1 MELSEQQIDQ
11 IANELVQQ
19 SSNQPAPATEVPAMA
34 PTAGGGIPS
43 SPMQSSPMEMSQPV
57 APTQEGTKLS
67 DYGKLLGAGGA
78 QVVGGLGWVL
88 NELTDDSFLSLEEAA
103 GSVKEHWLNGMT
115 PAMQESM
122 AKKFVEEKG
131 GELGF
136 GPAVSDPK
144 AILGTIIMSVPSML
158 PGIGAAGLAGKGAGA
173 IKAVKALGASARQ
186 KAVVGAAVVA
196 GSGTEGVIAGAS
208 VGQEV
213 EAEVMKAPLKDLMDN
228 ELFRATYNETGN
240 IVEARTAVAKKAAHQ
255 SAIGAGAVTAIL
267 GAPFSATIGRIFTGA
282 SRGRGVEAFKGAA
295 LESVTEG
302 LQSGNESLQGQVA
315 LNEAIGK
322 DMNTADALNNVV
334 GGMAAGGV
342 MGGVMGG
349 IPKPNQQVPESTP
362 APEVAP
368 TAASI
373 PEVPPTQNAAPV
385 NQPVATP
392 AAQVTPQAAPTP
404 AGLSVASDLVS
415 KYQVINGETGETGY
429 DKQRLWKDIQAM
441 SPAQQA
447 AELEK
452 LQQKV
457 ELNEVEK
464 MVETGLKQLKD
475 FADKAASSGAGVGGK
490 KAKNDGLGLP
500 SPDSTVAK
508 GGIVPGSGIPAPAM
522 TPEEEAKDLQGK
534 IKHLDEQIE
543 RGFGMVGKLAEKN
556 DLSDSVKQRSIAV
569 GQRKKYARQLH
580 KLRADNNLDGVS
592 TISDSLRTPTLG
604 DFDAKNLKELAV
616 SDPKQATQKVLSY
629 ANDGKTSQREL
640 SAALG
645 LGKSQTKKTIQD
657 AALAYAQGINANDV
671 PSNLKTSYSAIA
683 KQFEARKA
691 KDLAGVKSEPV
702 AKPKPAGKGLSAV
715 QAEPVAQEEP
725 VPQQKVSV
733 SKRGVMAAKPVDQE
747 LTELKAEVTGLNK
760 QLARMAGGVSGSKPR
775 RDIQAQLTNISNR
788 IKGLEAG
795 TAKKPEAPE
804 LPEPKEKE
812 YKSSAAK
819 GFQTGTSAP
828 VTAKEHKA
836 NKAKRKAR
844 EKTTATAESDRKTA
858 RKVTNTAPTEKQIE
872 NETYKKGRVRWEGLA
887 LSIENPKG
895 SVRKGT
901 SEEGKDW
908 SQKLAADYG
917 EIKGTIGA
925 DGDPIDVFLGA
936 DMGSDTV
943 FIINQNEGESTAF
956 DEHKVMIG
964 FTSENAAEWGY
975 RDSYENDWN
984 GLGSMHRAT
993 VEEFKAWLDDGDH
1006 SQPYEPS
1013 DKAPEPEPEK
1023 KKRKKKVKAEVSE
1036 NDSRGGKSEG
1046 VTAQDEAV
1054 ITALE
1059 NDDDAALEKVA
1070 AKDPLLKNILA
1081 REGLVAQ
1088 FYNSAL
1094 GYGATEKEL
1103 DDLLAGVDDDLV
1115 MTQKLMSKVR
1125 DLRSVKTEKRVKE
1138 LEAEAAAKAIAHPP
1152 IKTRFKK
1159 MDDGTFKKAGKG
1171 HWVGSTSAWR
1181 VIRQLGLQDTHTVRS
1196 TGNEHNNGRQ
1206 AWVAPKYL
1214 DYSGVK
1220 KFELMDTINH
1230 TQLVIHEY
1238 ESESARIGMETGL
1251 AEFGR
1256 RDLHTRFNKSTDTI
1270 TFAGDK
1276 EFRDRAYFSLLLMDK
1291 GATEI
1296 NGVDPIKDYPDMID
1310 PRLKSGDENLEG
1322 VTNEQ
1327 TDKSRRSEENSANDP
1342 QASTASKREETEAAE
1357 KTEQVSTA
1365 PEHTHN
1371 EGKPLDRDSVYP
1383 DPYGPARYKGDLSD
1397 DVMRLEID
1405 HDAFAEVID
1414 PFNDMLQN
1422 PDKKTITNQ
1431 RAGEFISKKAADK
1444 KIAGWKAHVADQFKN
1459 HRGDNF
1465 DKTVLSLFDYTGEWS
1480 KPWLEAGY
1488 NVIHFDIQNGQ
1499 DVMDFSAEYFADT
1512 YNVGD
1517 VHAILAA
1524 CPCTDFANSGARWFE
1539 GKDADG
1545 RTEASKELVFQTMR
1559 TIEYFR
1565 PAVWALENPSGR
1577 IKSLTNIPDARM
1589 TFEPH
1594 HFGETYTK
1602 KTILYGNF
1610 NPDLP
1615 LANVDPIEGS
1625 KMHKKYGGKSLATKN
1640 ARSATPEGFAYSF
1653 FMANNYIDMPALKK
1667 LEHDYPEVVGA
1678 VTEAH
1683 KAGISEDRIRE
1694 LMEDT
1699 YGNYD
1704 YEMAQHVLAEEIHNL
1719 EPGTAKGWLGKR
1731 VKGLGEAIDV
1741 IKSPEKYNKK
1751 TLGSALSVIGLSEGN
1766 EQLLAEYK
1774 TEIEAAKKVRAELG
1788 KQEDV
1793 DRTAEEN
1800 APVYS
1805 KLVAALKTGMTLMTK
1820 SKAETTPF
1828 PSVGRDKTAPATT
1841 RLIDEWLIE
1850 NGNAEAKRNNDSL
1863 NSSLFQLDT
1872 LSAENRDWLEA
1883 FLFDAVKVER
1893 LHEER
1898 WGGLTKEKNKPKK
1911 PVPPAKES
1919 KPTAKPKRPPKL
1931 KPDHFEEDTGADG
1944 DKHIAP
1950 RYDAGGYKLLSGEP
1964 DDAPVY
1970 QSMNKDIHIA
1980 YSQDEDSKYPENLVS
1995 FYADSAGSDQNN
2007 VSAQTDRE
2015 EGSYSI
2021 DGSLLDEDLKGQGKG
2036 LALYQE
2042 LIDFAHSRGFKINSD
2057 TGVSVEAQRIYDA
2070 LERRGY
2076 EIIRN
2081 KNTEI
2086 FEGSLNTTD
2095 RKPLF
2100 QVLPKKQSKE
2110 AKPFVSNFKENYP
2123 LDLAEKSAAH
2133 SVRSPKQFAQSA
2145 EIDYLNAQSSFY
2157 GELDGVATNQK
2168 QKDAIREIIHE
2179 YADYYLEGERQI
2191 LEARAGV
2198 VSSHIAGNSKFNS
2211 KQAGKRGDNL
2221 DRVTE
2226 KVAAARENHKRHGIN
2241 QIIAMRTNDEKRAAS
2256 QKGKEAAHEKLI
2268 LKIAGIVGDMAQ
2280 GFDKAALRP
2289 SLINAMNEAHGIDTL
2304 LTMQGLMN
2312 VDKATQKNNG
2322 ESFVKMV
2329 GARSQA
2335 AKLFTVYTSDLAQES
2350 DAVNPGTEPKAEAE
2364 AKPSKL
2370 KKAADKIDSE
2380 IDAAAAELAALF
2392 KAQVGTLN
2400 SGIDPQI
2407 LLVGAKLGGLYVS
2420 KGVVKFAE
2428 YASAILDKLES
2439 LGIDRTQVEPV
2450 LKELYGATQA
2460 NVDDDTFDQMDDM
2473 RTVRK
2478 FDLDTIR
2485 TGESNVSSTG
2495 DSLESDSQN
2504 DAASNG
2510 LGESD
2515 VSNERGPDRQGIERS
2530 AREAQEGIQYQGNFE
2545 LSDAN
2550 AVIAGAG
2557 SVEQVYSEDGQA
2569 KPSISP
2575 TGNTNGRGSAD
2586 VSESRKP
2593 DERKRSKRAKSTT
2606 TKSNALGSKELSFAE
2621 KVELQRN
2628 VDGIEVIPADLSN
2641 IRATLPVLLD
2651 AQQGDVV
2658 KNEQRLIV
2666 NNGRGIMVTNGTG
2679 TGKTYTG
2686 LGTIKRFVMMGKK
2699 RILVVTPSQTK
2710 VQDWI
2715 DDGKNLNLDLSPL
2728 KNTKDSGAGIV
2739 ITTYANM
2746 RDNFPLQAEQWDL
2759 VVYDESHRLL
2769 EEKNGTEGK
2778 TTKAHYTITEKS
2790 SLHAGYGKA
2799 QAEMMPERVVID
2811 KKIAELT
2818 KTIVLR
2824 GVTAENAETEARK
2837 EFSDQI
2843 NALEK
2848 RIKAR
2853 GEVILAARGNDR
2865 AKVLFLSAT
2874 PFAAHKSIVYARG
2887 YIFHE
2892 VGTQPKEENYRGYNE
2907 PDQFEN
2913 FLVTNLGYRMRY
2925 NKLTQPDAKVNV
2937 GLMER
2942 NLADEW
2948 IKEGVM
2954 YGRQLEIEQD
2964 YSRDFVRVNSKLGE
2978 AIDRGVYDVLNH
2990 KDYPQL
2996 SQTIH
3001 KRFDY
3006 LSKKRMVEAL
3016 NVRESIPRIRQH
3028 LALGRKVVIF
3038 HDLNNVFVD
3047 HPFDFSA
3054 ERALAM
3060 GSKDDGKKLVAEIDK
3075 FNRANSDLI
3084 NIDLSSMQSVPDA
3097 IKEAFGDQ
3105 ALLFR
3110 GDVNTKDKNA
3120 NIKAFNDATSKND
3133 IVVIQRQAG
3142 KEGLSLH
3149 DLTGDKQRALMLM
3162 TVPTQA
3168 TDLPQIEGRIYR
3180 LGVQSDAVMEV
3191 MTTGLRYEA
3200 WAWGHA
3206 VGQMTATAEN
3216 LAFGS
3221 NARNLEDSLRD
3232 GYVEYTEEAPSL
3244 EQGKGGKDLDGKAAS
3259 ITPYDKAKT
3268 YFYGRQKRSSKDKA
3282 KEGTDYFATPEPVG
3296 FKMVEWANQRD
3307 GDSNLEPSGGHG
3319 AIARWFNPAGNNR
3332 TIEQS
3337 SQLAAQLKLTFSG
3350 EVDTGDFEDLNVINK
3365 FDTVVMNPPFG
3376 RGGSD
3381 AYPHLIK
3388 AMSHLRDGGRIV
3400 ALLPRGP
3407 AADKRYQ
3414 SLVDSPEF
3422 EQFQTVA
3429 DVELPSDTFNRAG
3442 TKVATRILVLDRYI
3456 DPVERVPT
3464 STIHD
3469 SWDDVKTVEEL
3480 FDHIEDFTLP
3490 PRSEVREKAPKPI
3503 VGTGASST
3511 TAELDSVPDT
3521 FELSIHEHTKT
3532 GQMQPAVKL
3541 TERISKED
3549 YKQSVRLAKAN
3560 NGIYSFYAKKYL
3572 FDTESERSTFMAEM
3586 VEAFPQLAGGD
3597 KASAQ
3602 QIENPSVLKSKIGES
3617 YTKSKGRKISRSAV
3631 DKLVNEFVSNYKGF
3645 SKDDFIIAGSY
3656 QAEVE
3661 RIGVDGGE
3669 PAKGLI
3675 DFSGEF
3681 GAGSQK
3687 VWIFADEHSSLA
3699 DVERT
3704 LRHEALVH
3712 KGLSV
3717 YSPEH
3722 VAQLLTAIAEASKNG
3737 KGKLARVWADIEAR
3751 YGEDEFAKSLDAKG
3765 RDRYLAE
3772 ETMAAIAEIM
3782 PRTPDRAWD
3791 KIVKAF
3797 KAFLKK
3803 YTFFDVDMYRY
3814 SDVVDQ
3820 IRDIETAIKAGKETG
3835 PRRLEDWAGG
3845 NMKRLSSGD
3854 AKAASTM
3861 MANNIDKVI
3870 KASAQ
3875 LKRNPKLAFAQAG
3888 ESLKSKMVNL
3898 SADTRKHWLGGFTRR
3913 QLADYAGSKIPFI
3926 KEYVNIA
3933 QEMDTWR
3940 NELMSEAGGMADR
3953 WTAWQGKNKA
3963 AARALS
3969 KLMHKSTIESV
3980 DPSKPFKNIIEPED
3994 AATQIEEL
4002 EAKIKL
4008 LGHRAKKD
4016 GESGQAKLFQERDD
4030 IKFALLRDKRRKRL
4044 YDSLRA
4050 EYNALPAEA
4059 KAFYNEVRDF
4069 YSARHD
4075 LMLKELESQIGRSV
4089 AVGAQAR
4096 ALQAMVREEFEAMQ
4110 VEGPYFPLARQGE
4123 YFASAAK
4130 QERFEF
4136 DSMSAGKFK
4145 WTQLRDA
4152 GHQNVQLLERAGG
4165 SVVLVEKREFSL
4177 FSSQK
4182 DQLAFQKKLESEG
4195 YTVSIGKKLED
4206 LKEIDG
4212 VSAAFMSGVEEKI
4225 GSLGDDPAVQ
4235 NIRDSI
4241 YQMYLDT
4248 LPALSMRKNFIHRK
4262 KVPGYSEDSARAFA
4276 SHAFHSSYQL
4286 SRLRYGDVLQD
4297 KMTEMRQAIEDVD
4310 NEAFDIEA
4318 AETADALN
4326 LARDPAAL
4334 DKRWKE
4340 YTDVF
4345 SDKQGEKAL
4354 TDEHEQEGKVLKLA
4368 RRMAK
4373 DKDFAE
4379 RSAEMIARR
4388 RDNVEIVQGEDA
4400 NRMSDTYTELTKRH
4414 EWAMNPQGGQLANVA
4429 STVGF
4434 SWYLGVSPAAAFVNL
4449 TQTPLVAWPL
4459 FAAKYGWK
4467 DSGAELKK
4475 AYGEFMKAGVQRPSR
4490 GQVLPGLKKVLTG
4503 EELEAL
4509 EEGYRTGVLDKTLAH
4524 DLANI
4529 GQDGLEYNPT
4539 LNKVNQGVA
4548 WAFHN
4553 AERVNRE
4560 VTYMAAYRLARKTMP
4575 KHLAIQQAH
4584 DLTWDSHFDYSTG
4597 NKARFMQGDVAK
4609 VVLMFRQ
4616 FSLNMSYLLGRSLWN
4631 SVKGESKA
4639 VQQEA
4644 RKRLTGL
4651 LGMHAIFAGAAGMP
4665 MYSVITWALEMAFD
4679 DEDEPF
4685 DADVAFRNALSDTFG
4700 KTLGHAI
4707 SDGPI
4712 NALTGADIASRV
4724 SLDGLW
4730 IRGGGPDESGRD
4742 AARSLAVAILGPVF
4756 GIAQSGLQAAELMS
4770 QGETYKAVERGT
4782 PKFIRDM
4789 MKAGRYANEGVTNRR
4804 GDLLLED
4811 VSWWQ
4816 AAYQAGGL
4824 TPAAISQQ
4832 YERNS
4837 ALKGMESRIKSRRS
4851 LLLNKYWMA
4860 TRMDDQEHLGE
4871 LAEIIARF
4879 NKYNPE
4885 YQLTDKVIQ
4894 RSLKTRARYTGE
4906 SINGINLTKSL
4917 RHLVDEVRY

>member
-11 IANELVQQ
+11 IANQLVQQ

-34 PTAGGGIPS
+34 PTAGGGISS
-43 SPMQSSPMEMSQPV
+43 SPMQSSPMQMSQPV

-392 AAQVTPQAAPTP
+392 AAQVTPQAAPKP

-415 KYQVINGETGETGY
+415 QYQVINGETGETGY

-592 TISDSLRTPTLG
+592 TISDNLRTPTLG

-645 LGKSQTKKTIQD
+645 LGKSQTKKTIQN
-657 AALAYAQGINANDV
+657 AALAYAQGISTNDV
-671 PSNLKTSYSAIA
+671 PSNLKTSYDAIA

-1023 KKRKKKVKAEVSE
+1023 KKRKKKVETESKESK
-1036 NDSRGGKSEG
+1036 DSRGGKPEG
-1046 VTAQDEAV
+1046 MTAQDEAV

-1059 NDDDAALEKVA
+1059 NDDDAAKPKRTIKAFRGTLHKGQAPTGKYGDNNLFGKGIYLSTSKRDASDYASIDPVINRDLGGNIDAYAAKKKISYSEAKEEMTANGDGEVLEVEFDADKVLTATYIFNDSDNVPLGDALVKAMPRKAGNYDKAYRLANTLLRIKDDHAKILDLLIEAKATTVFAHYARQYERYNVVHLDGPYAPVSVDNSEEFASHYLLLDDGLVIDTKVIEPDFRTPGYYQSSGPRAPKELTAKESREFAATEVSLSTASSKTYHNWKAVLGAPRRKNSWNIFDDTRVKGEFFLAAKRKITGDDVNEYQHVHGDFKTLEAAMAWAAKNDPAEEAQTVEESTPLYNSIKPEAPENKSSPKVKPKDFEVSLTFGNDKSVPDKILVQDASDESIKVA
-1070 AKDPLLKNILA
+1070 ARIA
-1081 REGLVAQ
+1081 FGLGT
-1088 FYNSAL
+1088 N
-1094 GYGATEKEL
+1094 KEL
-1103 DDLLAGVDDDLV
+1103 GFVIDDYLRNEPIEVAMPLYRELIDYALAHDYKIATSDSVAIEE
-1115 MTQKLMSKVR
+1115 VR
-1125 DLRSVKTEKRVKE
+1125 VYEALEKHGYVVEKN
-1138 LEAEAAAKAIAHPP
+1138 
-1152 IKTRFKK
+1152 
-1159 MDDGTFKKAGKG
+1159 KG
-1171 HWVGSTSAWR
+1171 
-1181 VIRQLGLQDTHTVRS
+1181 
-1196 TGNEHNNGRQ
+1196 
-1206 AWVAPKYL
+1206 
-1214 DYSGVK
+1214 
-1220 KFELMDTINH
+1220 
-1230 TQLVIHEY
+1230 
-1238 ESESARIGMETGL
+1238 
-1251 AEFGR
+1251 
-1256 RDLHTRFNKSTDTI
+1256 I
-1270 TFAGDK
+1270 T
-1276 EFRDRAYFSLLLMDK
+1276 L
-1291 GATEI
+1291 
-1296 NGVDPIKDYPDMID
+1296 
-1310 PRLKSGDENLEG
+1310 
-1322 VTNEQ
+1322 
-1327 TDKSRRSEENSANDP
+1327 SANDSHI
-1342 QASTASKREETEAAE
+1342 A
-1357 KTEQVSTA
+1357 
-1365 PEHTHN
+1365 N
-1371 EGKPLDRDSVYP
+1371 DGKPVFRIINHKK
-1383 DPYGPARYKGDLSD
+1383 PAPAK
-1397 DVMRLEID
+1397 
-1405 HDAFAEVID
+1405 
-1414 PFNDMLQN
+1414 
-1422 PDKKTITNQ
+1422 
-1431 RAGEFISKKAADK
+1431 KKAA
-1444 KIAGWKAHVADQFKN
+1444 
-1459 HRGDNF
+1459 
-1465 DKTVLSLFDYTGEWS
+1465 T
-1480 KPWLEAGY
+1480 
-1488 NVIHFDIQNGQ
+1488 
-1499 DVMDFSAEYFADT
+1499 
-1512 YNVGD
+1512 
-1517 VHAILAA
+1517 
-1524 CPCTDFANSGARWFE
+1524 
-1539 GKDADG
+1539 
-1545 RTEASKELVFQTMR
+1545 
-1559 TIEYFR
+1559 
-1565 PAVWALENPSGR
+1565 
-1577 IKSLTNIPDARM
+1577 
-1589 TFEPH
+1589 
-1594 HFGETYTK
+1594 
-1602 KTILYGNF
+1602 
-1610 NPDLP
+1610 
-1615 LANVDPIEGS
+1615 
-1625 KMHKKYGGKSLATKN
+1625 
-1640 ARSATPEGFAYSF
+1640 
-1653 FMANNYIDMPALKK
+1653 
-1667 LEHDYPEVVGA
+1667 
-1678 VTEAH
+1678 
-1683 KAGISEDRIRE
+1683 
-1694 LMEDT
+1694 
-1699 YGNYD
+1699 
-1704 YEMAQHVLAEEIHNL
+1704 
-1719 EPGTAKGWLGKR
+1719 
-1731 VKGLGEAIDV
+1731 
-1741 IKSPEKYNKK
+1741 
-1751 TLGSALSVIGLSEGN
+1751 
-1766 EQLLAEYK
+1766 
-1774 TEIEAAKKVRAELG
+1774 
-1788 KQEDV
+1788 
-1793 DRTAEEN
+1793 
-1800 APVYS
+1800 
-1805 KLVAALKTGMTLMTK
+1805 
-1820 SKAETTPF
+1820 
-1828 PSVGRDKTAPATT
+1828 
-1841 RLIDEWLIE
+1841 
-1850 NGNAEAKRNNDSL
+1850 
-1863 NSSLFQLDT
+1863 
-1872 LSAENRDWLEA
+1872 
-1883 FLFDAVKVER
+1883 
-1893 LHEER
+1893 
-1898 WGGLTKEKNKPKK
+1898 
-1911 PVPPAKES
+1911 
-1919 KPTAKPKRPPKL
+1919 KPKRPPKL
-1931 KPDHFEEDTGADG
+1931 KPNHFEEDTGADG
-1944 DKHIAP
+1944 DEHLAPKSAIEVKSISEKAIALVGDTKPHKEEIKAAGGKWNVKHKGWIFPKTRQEQMEKDLSHLLVSDTAPKNLEVIRPDKTKQAGEIVDLRTIPSSMLNEWLEALGEPVHVGNGWKIYDDTYVRQQFVLIAP
-1950 RYDAGGYKLLSGEP
+1950 RKPESGDSNEYQ
-1964 DDAPVY
+1964 VY
-1970 QSMNKDIHIA
+1970 RGAFTTLEQAIEYVK
-1980 YSQDEDSKYPENLVS
+1980 
-1995 FYADSAGSDQNN
+1995 NN
-2007 VSAQTDRE
+2007 NPNE
-2015 EGSYSI
+2015 
-2021 DGSLLDEDLKGQGKG
+2021 
-2036 LALYQE
+2036 
-2042 LIDFAHSRGFKINSD
+2042 SRG
-2057 TGVSVEAQRIYDA
+2057 VVQSV
-2070 LERRGY
+2070 
-2076 EIIRN
+2076 IR
-2081 KNTEI
+2081 
-2086 FEGSLNTTD
+2086 F
-2095 RKPLF
+2095 
-2100 QVLPKKQSKE
+2100 
-2110 AKPFVSNFKENYP
+2110 
-2123 LDLAEKSAAH
+2123 
-2133 SVRSPKQFAQSA
+2133 
-2145 EIDYLNAQSSFY
+2145 
-2157 GELDGVATNQK
+2157 K
-2168 QKDAIREIIHE
+2168 QKDE
-2179 YADYYLEGERQI
+2179 
-2191 LEARAGV
+2191 
-2198 VSSHIAGNSKFNS
+2198 
-2211 KQAGKRGDNL
+2211 KQATKQK
-2221 DRVTE
+2221 E
-2226 KVAAARENHKRHGIN
+2226 KPEP
-2241 QIIAMRTNDEKRAAS
+2241 T
-2256 QKGKEAAHEKLI
+2256 KL
-2268 LKIAGIVGDMAQ
+2268 
-2280 GFDKAALRP
+2280 DKAAT
-2289 SLINAMNEAHGIDTL
+2289 AIDT
-2304 LTMQGLMN
+2304 
-2312 VDKATQKNNG
+2312 
-2322 ESFVKMV
+2322 
-2329 GARSQA
+2329 
-2335 AKLFTVYTSDLAQES
+2335 
-2350 DAVNPGTEPKAEAE
+2350 
-2364 AKPSKL
+2364 
-2370 KKAADKIDSE
+2370 E
-2380 IDAAAAELAALF
+2380 IDALGKELADLF
-2392 KAQVGTLN
+2392 KAQVTKFN
-2400 SGIDPQI
+2400 SGVDPQI
-2407 LLVGAKLGGLYVS
+2407 LAVGAKLGALYVG
-2420 KGVVKFAE
+2420 KGVVKFAQW
-2428 YASAILDKLES
+2428 SQAIVNQLKS
-2439 LGIDRTQVEPV
+2439 LGVDSEQIKPA
-2450 LKELYGATQA
+2450 LKEMYAATQA
-2460 NVDDDTFDQMDDM
+2460 RVDDDAFDAMDSIRD
-2473 RTVRK
+2473 VRK
-2478 FDLDTIR
+2478 FDLD
-2485 TGESNVSSTG
+2485 
-2495 DSLESDSQN
+2495 SLDLEKSEATPAKVEKSKISLSDYLYENLNEITDNRKLKSILAEYH
-2504 DAASNG
+2504 DTTASKIEAKDLKAAQEAMEVA
-2510 LGESD
+2510 L
-2515 VSNERGPDRQGIERS
+2515 VKQ
-2530 AREAQEGIQYQGNFE
+2530 ARETMRSGLDEKSLYE
-2545 LSDAN
+2545 KL
-2550 AVIAGAG
+2550 
-2557 SVEQVYSEDGQA
+2557 VEQY
-2569 KPSISP
+2569 
-2575 TGNTNGRGSAD
+2575 
-2586 VSESRKP
+2586 
-2593 DERKRSKRAKSTT
+2593 
-2606 TKSNALGSKELSFAE
+2606 
-2621 KVELQRN
+2621 
-2628 VDGIEVIPADLSN
+2628 
-2641 IRATLPVLLD
+2641 
-2651 AQQGDVV
+2651 
-2658 KNEQRLIV
+2658 
-2666 NNGRGIMVTNGTG
+2666 
-2679 TGKTYTG
+2679 
-2686 LGTIKRFVMMGKK
+2686 
-2699 RILVVTPSQTK
+2699 
-2710 VQDWI
+2710 
-2715 DDGKNLNLDLSPL
+2715 
-2728 KNTKDSGAGIV
+2728 
-2739 ITTYANM
+2739 
-2746 RDNFPLQAEQWDL
+2746 
-2759 VVYDESHRLL
+2759 
-2769 EEKNGTEGK
+2769 
-2778 TTKAHYTITEKS
+2778 
-2790 SLHAGYGKA
+2790 KA
-2799 QAEMMPERVVID
+2799 QP
-2811 KKIAELT
+2811 
-2818 KTIVLR
+2818 
-2824 GVTAENAETEARK
+2824 N
-2837 EFSDQI
+2837 
-2843 NALEK
+2843 
-2848 RIKAR
+2848 
-2853 GEVILAARGNDR
+2853 
-2865 AKVLFLSAT
+2865 
-2874 PFAAHKSIVYARG
+2874 
-2887 YIFHE
+2887 
-2892 VGTQPKEENYRGYNE
+2892 
-2907 PDQFEN
+2907 
-2913 FLVTNLGYRMRY
+2913 
-2925 NKLTQPDAKVNV
+2925 
-2937 GLMER
+2937 
-2942 NLADEW
+2942 
-2948 IKEGVM
+2948 
-2954 YGRQLEIEQD
+2954 
-2964 YSRDFVRVNSKLGE
+2964 
-2978 AIDRGVYDVLNH
+2978 
-2990 KDYPQL
+2990 
-2996 SQTIH
+2996 
-3001 KRFDY
+3001 
-3006 LSKKRMVEAL
+3006 L
-3016 NVRESIPRIRQH
+3016 NVRSSTSMENQAYSTPAPIAMIASQFAGIETFSKVYEPTAGNGMLLIGADTQSSVVNELNDDRAAN
-3028 LALGRKVVIF
+3028 LEVLGYSPTQK
-3038 HDLNNVFVD
+3038 DATQFV
-3047 HPFDFSA
+3047 P
-3054 ERALAM
+3054 
-3060 GSKDDGKKLVAEIDK
+3060 GKK
-3075 FNRANSDLI
+3075 
-3084 NIDLSSMQSVPDA
+3084 
-3097 IKEAFGDQ
+3097 
-3105 ALLFR
+3105 
-3110 GDVNTKDKNA
+3110 
-3120 NIKAFNDATSKND
+3120 
-3133 IVVIQRQAG
+3133 
-3142 KEGLSLH
+3142 
-3149 DLTGDKQRALMLM
+3149 
-3162 TVPTQA
+3162 
-3168 TDLPQIEGRIYR
+3168 
-3180 LGVQSDAVMEV
+3180 
-3191 MTTGLRYEA
+3191 
-3200 WAWGHA
+3200 
-3206 VGQMTATAEN
+3206 
-3216 LAFGS
+3216 
-3221 NARNLEDSLRD
+3221 
-3232 GYVEYTEEAPSL
+3232 
-3244 EQGKGGKDLDGKAAS
+3244 
-3259 ITPYDKAKT
+3259 
-3268 YFYGRQKRSSKDKA
+3268 
-3282 KEGTDYFATPEPVG
+3282 
-3296 FKMVEWANQRD
+3296 
-3307 GDSNLEPSGGHG
+3307 
-3319 AIARWFNPAGNNR
+3319 
-3332 TIEQS
+3332 
-3337 SQLAAQLKLTFSG
+3337 
-3350 EVDTGDFEDLNVINK
+3350 K
-3365 FDTVVMNPPFG
+3365 FDAVVMNPPFG
-3376 RGGSD
+3376 KLKDGNGSLAPVKFDDYTISSIDHLIAAKALESMKDNGKAAIIIGASMKAGEIGSADKTFFNWLYSHYNVVEHFEIDGDLYKRQGAGWPIRVIIVHGREASSKITPKSGTIDRLNGWDEIYERYNDKMDAIESGANTGGESNSKPTSQPAAVVEDGHGGATGSNGGETDVANGSGRARRTKLDTKPAGGSAIDGKQPASSQPAKRRKRISGSDKPSQPEVAIPASTTKVSDESTKPKPSGSNRKPKKAITGGASDFQIEYPVRSKGFND
-3381 AYPHLIK
+3381 AVLVPKNMADAINKALDNIESSVGKSVDQYVMDKLGYATEADLFKAFMGLQVDSIAAAIYNIETKNKGIIIADQTGVGKGRQAAGIIRYAKRQGKIPIFASVTDNLFTDMYEDLHDIGETNINPFIINNGIKLESKHGSVHSLKGKARKLALTEIVNTGELPAGHDMLFMTYSQINTVNQQRDAIAALNEKAFFVLDESHNAAGEREMQKTVQGRKVIQKTAAGYIYDQLKDKPVVYLSATFAKRPDNMPVYFRTDLMDAVDTEQQLIDAVTSGGVPLQQVMSNMLAESGQLLRRERSFEGIEIPTIIDYENGATHQKQADQVTQGLRSIIEADRTFEGVFFKIFEKNAQEYGGDATMIGNDAKSTIDHNNFNSVVHNYVRQMLLAVKAPMAAQHAIDAFKRNEKPVIALETTMGSFLKEFTEQNDLVVGDVVNFNYKDVLLRALERTRRISSKDEKGNTKHLQISVDKLDPITKKAYKKAEKVINALEVDDLPLSPIDYMRDKLEAAGVRVSEITGRDLRIDYSGDAPVLAKRDMAEQKNKRGTVDKYNNGEIDALVLNRAGSTGLSIHASEKFEDQRPRTMIVAQTMQDINILMQMLGRINRTGQVELPKYVMMGVDLPAEKRPLALTSRKMASLNANTSANDESDTSIK
-3388 AMSHLRDGGRIV
+3388 APDMLNKYGDAIVNEYFKDNMDYAFQLDLSGHISSGDSAPTVGLAMKATGRMALLSVKEQVEIYEDLESAYQHHIDYLTRTGQNDLIAQTLDTDARILSSKIEYEGKAPETIFGGHTTLHKVDVKYQGKPPRPDEVEKALDKGVKGDSAEKIFNRKEGDTKYFKNLEATLKSHEDKLAKENRKLGDDDASNESINAALDDVTNTKERIEAYHLQKTTLKTKLASFDVGAHVRLDLGDDVVTGVVVKLKDGHRTGKGNPYSLSKTRVTIMVNSGIRQVELPLTKLENDAGIYQGHLRTEGKQALDSIYKALEGGAREQRYIATGNLIGGMAKLKGGRIINFTDSSKAV
-3400 ALLPRGP
+3400 HQGIMMPRKYG
-3407 AADKRYQ
+3407 KEG
-3414 SLVDSPEF
+3414 EF
-3422 EQFQTVA
+3422 EA
-3429 DVELPSDTFNRAG
+3429 EG
-3442 TKVATRILVLDRYI
+3442 TGNIALRDPKVIAQLLKYGG
-3456 DPVERVPT
+3456 
-3464 STIHD
+3464 
-3469 SWDDVKTVEEL
+3469 EEL
-3480 FDHIEDFTLP
+3480 
-3490 PRSEVREKAPKPI
+3490 EKAGG
-3503 VGTGASST
+3503 VFS
-3511 TAELDSVPDT
+3511 E
-3521 FELSIHEHTKT
+3521 
-3532 GQMQPAVKL
+3532 
-3541 TERISKED
+3541 
-3549 YKQSVRLAKAN
+3549 KQSVRITGKDGRFKLLVEVANKDSAARAIKFSPAIRELVGDLYSSGRWMSVSFDASKLDKLVPLVTGITPLYSLGSIRQLAEKSGLNTA
-3560 NGIYSFYAKKYL
+3560 
-3572 FDTESERSTFMAEM
+3572 
-3586 VEAFPQLAGGD
+3586 VEAVKSFDG
-3597 KASAQ
+3597 K
-3602 QIENPSVLKSKIGES
+3602 QIENPSVLKSKAGES
-3617 YTKSKGRKISRSAV
+3617 YTKTKGRKISRPAI
-3631 DKLVNEFVSNYKGF
+3631 DKLLHEFVSKYKGF

-3782 PRTPDRAWD
+3782 PRTPDRSWD

-4030 IKFALLRDKRRKRL
+4030 VKFALLRDKRRKRL

-4177 FSSQK
+4177 FNSQK
-4182 DQLAFQKKLESEG
+4182 DQLAFKEKLEAEG
-4195 YTVSIGKKLED
+4195 YTVSTGKKLED

-4212 VSAAFMSGVEEKI
+4212 VSASFMSSVEDMI
-4225 GSLGDDPAVQ
+4225 GGLGDDPAVQ

-4318 AETADALN
+4318 SETADALN
-4326 LARDPAAL
+4326 LARDKAAL